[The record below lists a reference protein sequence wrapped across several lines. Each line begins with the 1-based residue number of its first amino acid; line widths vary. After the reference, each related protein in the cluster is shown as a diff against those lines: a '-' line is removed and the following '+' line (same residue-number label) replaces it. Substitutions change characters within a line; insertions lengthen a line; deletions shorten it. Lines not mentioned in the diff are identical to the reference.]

1 MQMFYIKYEQ
11 IAASKMDPNHFL
23 MLLLLRFE
31 LFDVFNGS
39 TSGKDQ
45 ARRKTSITYFLCI
58 FLSLCLSLG
67 LSLSFSLFLSI
78 SLVFT
83 LWLSVI
89 QAVLNHLNLCGSC
102 RSC

>member
-1 MQMFYIKYEQ
+1 MLQHTFIVSIHNEQCNHYTFFQAVFYLKYEQ

-45 ARRKTSITYFLCI
+45 ARKK
-58 FLSLCLSLG
+58 
-67 LSLSFSLFLSI
+67 LFL
-78 SLVFT
+78 
-83 LWLSVI
+83 
-89 QAVLNHLNLCGSC
+89 
-102 RSC
+102 